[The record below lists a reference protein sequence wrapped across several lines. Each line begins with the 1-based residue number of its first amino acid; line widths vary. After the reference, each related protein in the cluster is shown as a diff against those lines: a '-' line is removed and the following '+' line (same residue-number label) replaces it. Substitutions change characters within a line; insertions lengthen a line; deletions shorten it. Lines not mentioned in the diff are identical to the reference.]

1 MKPIPLNHNLQ
12 FAIENQGNKARLIVY
27 KDGVENVCRKEA
39 FRKLHNFVTSDEKTL
54 FGGRLRLH
62 KNMEGIA
69 IEVKGKIEG
78 VVKTDDFLKYLSE
91 VK

>member
-1 MKPIPLNHNLQ
+1 M
-12 FAIENQGNKARLIVY
+12 ARLIVY
-27 KDGVENVCRKEA
+27 KDGVENVCRKEG
-39 FRKLHNFVTSDEKTL
+39 FRKLQRFITSDEKTL

-62 KNMEGIA
+62 KKIEDIS

-78 VVKTDDFLKYLSE
+78 LIKADDFLKYLSD

>member
-1 MKPIPLNHNLQ
+1 MKAIPLNHNLQ
-12 FAIENQGNKARLIVY
+12 FTIENHGNKARLIVY

-39 FRKLHNFVTSDEKTL
+39 FGKLHSFITSNEKTL

-69 IEVKGKIEG
+69 IEIKGKIEG
-78 VVKTDDFLKYLSE
+78 VIKSDDFLKYLSD